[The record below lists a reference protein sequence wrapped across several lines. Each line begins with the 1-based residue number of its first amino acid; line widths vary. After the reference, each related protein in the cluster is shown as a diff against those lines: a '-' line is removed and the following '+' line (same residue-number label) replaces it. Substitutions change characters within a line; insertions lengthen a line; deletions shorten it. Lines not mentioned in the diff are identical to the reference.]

1 MARWQR
7 ERRQQAVIVTVFSA
21 LLFFT
26 LGLVAWAAS
35 DRYYT
40 ANLQPALSVDGQVMA
55 MRDYQHELG
64 YQYTQFYMDFGVPPG
79 YENDAQVLQYKT
91 SYEKVALDVLAEQQ
105 ILDANAR
112 ADGLAPSA
120 AEIDARYTEEYGQ
133 FHARH
138 ILIIPVGDD
147 KDAADREALA
157 RARAVEDELKQAPM
171 DQALWN
177 DVAKKE
183 SGDPGSAEAGG
194 DLGFVGKGQFV
205 AEFEAAVK
213 TMQIGEISD
222 PVKTS
227 YGYHIIQLLERRGP
241 DESDFVKRQES
252 YGYTPADVKQHIRYL
267 ILKDAYEKRAQ
278 DTAVTSPTPQL
289 HLAWINVASPQISG
303 SDFTAFTEQVK
314 KINDIA
320 AALKEKD
327 FADVAKDFSEDT
339 ATKDKGGDLGWMA
352 RGMLPTIDVEKELF
366 ALKPGDISGQHSD
379 ASDTFWYKVLE
390 RDDSRELD
398 DTQKQKIK
406 DNAYDHWL
414 QQERKDHRVK
424 YFVAG
429 HELDA

>member
-35 DRYYT
+35 DRYYS
-40 ANLQPALSVDGQVMA
+40 ANLKPALSVDGQVMA
-55 MRDYQHELG
+55 MRDFQHELG
-64 YQYTQFYMDFGVPPG
+64 YQLTQFYIDFGVPPG
-79 YENDAQVLQYKT
+79 YENDQQVLQYKAG
-91 SYEKVALDVLAEQQ
+91 YDKVALDALAEHQ
-105 ILDANAR
+105 ILDTNAR
-112 ADGLAPSA
+112 ADGITVSDDQI
-120 AEIDARYTEEYGQ
+120 EARYTEEYGQ

-157 RARAVEDELKQAPM
+157 RARAVEDQLKQAPM

-177 DVAKKE
+177 DLAKKE
-183 SGDPGSAEAGG
+183 SGDPGSAESGG

-205 AEFEAAVK
+205 TEFENAVK

-241 DESDFVKRQES
+241 DDSDFVKRQES
-252 YGYTPADVKQHIRYL
+252 YGYTAADVREHVRYL
-267 ILKDAYEKRAQ
+267 ILQDAYTKKAQ
-278 DTAVTSPTPQL
+278 DTAVTSPTPQV

-303 SDFTAFTEQVK
+303 SDFTGFTNQVK
-314 KINDIA
+314 KINDIV
-320 AALKEKD
+320 AALKDKD
-327 FADVAKDFSEDT
+327 FADVAKQFSEDT
-339 ATKDKGGDLGWMA
+339 ATKDKGGDLGWYA
-352 RGMLPTIDVEKELF
+352 KGMLSSLDVEKEVL
-366 ALKPGDISGQHSD
+366 ALKAGEISQQHSD

-390 RDDSRELD
+390 RNESRELD

-414 QQERKDHRVK
+414 QQQRKDHGVK
-424 YFVAG
+424 YFVPG